1 MLSTVDALS
10 LGDDEWSVIRN
21 RRRPR
26 ETSTN
31 AKSVRAV
38 FKGQSRA
45 LLPIPKIIDDYNH
58 HMNGVDIADQLR
70 SYYSTLLRTYR
81 TWVPIFFWLLDTTII
96 NAYLINKLSGSSMH
110 HREFRQLLAQDLIDS
125 AKYDSRK

>member
-1 MLSTVDALS
+1 MVKDKVLAVFWMDNGPVSMLSTVHALS

-21 RRRPR
+21 RRCPR
-26 ETSTN
+26 ETGTN

-38 FKGQSRA
+38 FKGQSRV
-45 LLPIPKIIDDYNH
+45 LLPIPKIIDDYNC

-70 SYYSTLLRTYR
+70 SYYSTQLRTYR

-96 NAYLINKLSGSSMH
+96 NA
-110 HREFRQLLAQDLIDS
+110 
-125 AKYDSRK
+125 